1 MKLLFMTTSPN
12 QVYDYLKNLN
22 FIQMKVVDFKDF
34 NKTKNIEIETLI
46 LGFEPDMILTY
57 RCPYILSKEW
67 YSLAS
72 LGAYNIHPSLL
83 PKYAGLNPWKS
94 IFDNHER
101 ENGVTLHRISRIIDG
116 GEIIFQKS
124 YVIEDTDTLKEA
136 RDKAD
141 LISVELIGKLL
152 GMCGE
157 FNRIKKNVL

>member
-1 MKLLFMTTSPN
+1 MNLLFMTTSPN
-12 QVYDYLKNLN
+12 RVYDYLKNLN
-22 FIQMKVVDFKDF
+22 YLQMKVVDFKDYK
-34 NKTKNIEIETLI
+34 KTKNIDVETLI
-46 LGFEPDMILTY
+46 LGFEPDIILTY

-67 YSLAS
+67 YSLPS

-83 PKYAGLNPWKS
+83 PKYAGLNPWKL

-101 ENGVTLHRISRIIDG
+101 ENGVTLHRISGIIDG

-124 YVIEDTDTLKEA
+124 YVIEETDTLKEA

-141 LISVELIGKLL
+141 LISVELVGKLL

-157 FNRIKKNVL
+157 INSVKMNVL